1 MSLRFCFGPSGSG
14 KSHRIY
20 EEIMQR
26 AAEEPG
32 RNFLIIVPDQFTM
45 QTQKDLVMRSDRD
58 GILNI
63 DVLSFGRLSHRILE
77 EVGTKEMPVL
87 DDTGKSLVLQKV
99 AADLKEQLPAMG
111 SLLHKQGYIHEV
123 KSAISEFMQYGISTQ
138 DMDKLITNAQ
148 KRGALAMKLKDLKT
162 LYRGFQDYIRDHF
175 ITTEETLDVLRRSLS
190 KSKILKGSVVVF
202 DGFTGFTPIQNRLIQ
217 ELMRVCAETIVTVT
231 IGVGEDPYKMDGEQ
245 KLFHLSKKTVADLEK
260 LAAEAEVERGED
272 LFVKGGPNRFA
283 KAPALHYLEQNLFR
297 YQYEP
302 YAGEQ
307 QEIHMFEALSP
318 REEVHQTALYIRH
331 LIREQGMTY
340 RDIAVVIGDLEGYAS
355 YVETEFGQLEIPC
368 FLDRTRGIVLNPMIE
383 YIKSALQLYI
393 KDFSYDTVFHFLRS
407 GMADISREE
416 IDELENYVIR
426 TGARGY
432 RTYSRL
438 FTRRTEELQG
448 NAEGSEQAEEK
459 TMERLNRIRQQF
471 MDAVEILHMGSQEKA
486 GDYVSHLYDFLEQ
499 NQVQQKLLNYQQQF
513 EKEGDLSR
521 AREYAQIYRLVM
533 DLLDQVY
540 ELLGEEEIS
549 RQEFA
554 DILEAGFGEIT
565 VGTIPQNVDRI
576 VVGDMERTRL
586 KQVKVLFFLGVND
599 GSIPKN
605 ASKGGIISD
614 MDREFL
620 IESGTE
626 MAPSPR
632 QQMYIQRLYLYLNMT
647 KPSEQLYLSYAK
659 VNSEGKG
666 IRPSYLIDT
675 VRKLFPAMS
684 VEYPQNRSRLEQIE
698 GRQEGARY
706 LAEELREYV
715 EGTLP
720 EEERQDF
727 YLMYRAYEA
736 DAAGRDLLTR
746 AAFRRYRESGLSR
759 IVARALYGQQLENS
773 VSRLETYAACACR
786 HFLQYGLSLQERE
799 EFGFEASDMGTVYHA
814 VLENFAGKLAE
825 SNLTWWDFTED
836 FAAKAV
842 KESVEAYAATYGETV
857 LYSSARNEYA
867 ITRMSRILTRTVL
880 TLQKH
885 LKQGSFQP
893 DDYELS
899 FRFAE
904 DLDSIHVDLSEDEK
918 MHLQGRIDRIDV
930 SEDAEHVYVKVID
943 YKSGNRKFDLAALYY
958 GLQLQLVVY
967 MNAAMEMESRKHPDK
982 EIVPAAL
989 LYYHIDDPTIET
1001 PVELTDEQINEQILA
1016 KLRMNG
1022 VVNSD
1027 PEVVERLDRYMQDKS
1042 VVIPVEKKKDGSFS
1056 ARSGVLSREEMQ
1068 LISSYVDAKIR
1079 SIGREILDGKIAANP
1094 YEKGNEEAC
1103 TYCAYKKVCGFD
1115 GSIPGY
1121 EKRQLEDLDKQ
1132 ALMQRMQK
1140 TVEA

>member
-1 MSLRFCFGPSGSG
+1 M
-14 KSHRIY
+14 
-20 EEIMQR
+20 
-26 AAEEPG
+26 
-32 RNFLIIVPDQFTM
+32 
-45 QTQKDLVMRSDRD
+45 
-58 GILNI
+58 
-63 DVLSFGRLSHRILE
+63 
-77 EVGTKEMPVL
+77 
-87 DDTGKSLVLQKV
+87 
-99 AADLKEQLPAMG
+99 
-111 SLLHKQGYIHEV
+111 
-123 KSAISEFMQYGISTQ
+123 
-138 DMDKLITNAQ
+138 
-148 KRGALAMKLKDLKT
+148 
-162 LYRGFQDYIRDHF
+162 
-175 ITTEETLDVLRRSLS
+175 
-190 KSKILKGSVVVF
+190 VF

-438 FTRRTEELQG
+438 FTRRTEELQE

-599 GSIPKN
+599 GNIPKN

-1027 PEVVERLDRYMQDKS
+1027 PGVVERLDRYMQDKS

>member
-26 AAEEPG
+26 AAQEPG

-99 AADLKEQLPAMG
+99 EADLKEQLPAMG

-138 DMDKLITNAQ
+138 DMDKLITSAQ

-599 GSIPKN
+599 GNIPKN

-1027 PEVVERLDRYMQDKS
+1027 PGVVERLDRYMQDKS